1 MIGRLGRS
9 VMRRLRRVAD
19 IPPMRTF
26 LERPAIERVVS
37 VFLRSSTVR
46 AAPLFVLRELP
57 SRHVLAR
64 YRLREGD
71 FDVLVRHG
79 TADIATLD
87 EVFYSREYD
96 FPDPVRRALDTSER
110 SLSVVDLGANIG
122 LFDLWVL
129 RHFPDALV
137 TAVEPDPSN
146 LEVLR
151 QCVALNDHTGRWT
164 VIEAAASNRGG
175 TVSFAAGGAS
185 LSRIEPEG
193 GNLTVEMVD
202 IFPYLERADLIKID
216 IEGGEWAI
224 LTDPRFR
231 ELAPA
236 GVVLE
241 YHPHLA
247 PDGDPA
253 AIARSLV
260 AGAGAGL
267 HVQPISQFGPGHG
280 MLWAWRPE

>member
-1 MIGRLGRS
+1 
-9 VMRRLRRVAD
+9 
-19 IPPMRTF
+19 MRTF

-46 AAPLFVLRELP
+46 AAPLFILRELP
-57 SRHVLAR
+57 SRRVLAR

-96 FPDPVRRALDTSER
+96 FPDPVRRALDKSER
-110 SLSVVDLGANIG
+110 SLSIVDLGANIG

-129 RHFPDALV
+129 RHFPDARV

-151 QCVALNDHTGRWT
+151 QCVALNDRTGRWT
-164 VIEAAASNRGG
+164 VIEAAASNRRG

-193 GNLTVEMVD
+193 GNLTVETVD
-202 IFPYLERADLIKID
+202 IFPYLKRADLIKID

-224 LTDPRFR
+224 LTDPRFQ
-231 ELAPA
+231 ELAPT

-253 AIARSLV
+253 ALASSLV
-260 AGAGAGL
+260 AGAGL
-267 HVQPISQFGPGHG
+267 HVQPASQFGQGHG